1 MSSETKK
8 LFETEEALDTTQKE
22 YVIDIFKKMFN
33 TYKEKF
39 RQLGLSDRQ
48 LADKFDNNIL
58 PGFFDFAITVD
69 HKFGSIIQPEISN
82 YLSIKHG
89 CWLNTIDF
97 ATKYMPEKL
106 KLVTG
111 YIVHKN
117 DLEKVKKDLDNDFTP
132 VYIDLIPHGFFVDK
146 DGDVFDPTLGVN
158 EDYHYFYKM
167 VPEEIWKSF
176 KYFYNNPKDWWVA
189 DFADWTK
196 EQIRAAKESHEFY
209 KLCGIDFS
217 EANAV
222 SQLGNDTTVDDSIV
236 KVEVR
241 NERGE
246 LVDIEN
252 SEQVLQPSDRNAIG
266 TVEVRN
272 EKGQM
277 KVTES
282 VALSEDYFDG
292 TIKLDQIPEDS
303 TIDDIMDSDSE
314 TNIPDDSVL
323 EQQIDDYVEA
333 ESKVTLIRT
342 KSGHLYKKSEDA
354 DASLKGSDAIAAKG
368 LTPAGK
374 LSDDGVV
381 IPSLK
386 SDFINTQINNY
397 GNLLKDSFVKAVD
410 EAKELRNT
418 TTTFG
423 VKGLGTL
430 DSAAKTYYPFG
441 RGEKTSRSKSAAGF
455 EDLIPF
461 YLSYFFGYLDED
473 GKVTQ
478 LSDEKIKDA
487 IDNNKKYK
495 VVRTLTLTQP
505 KTVYQYRCQIPNAS
519 IFNKPIKIDSNGKGN
534 STENLYKIPVATNE
548 PAKKFSV
555 MYVACSAD
563 VADFIKNSSSGI
575 LESGIVNDLS
585 YFYIFK
591 QTANVKD
598 YVKKCSDYFNS
609 LSNKDEQT
617 LLVAEI
623 TKSGSSYKFKD
634 LAEEKSLDGCVVH
647 IAQVKISEDFEVKSL
662 DLTGFYIATIGGEL
676 SSGFFGDFLF
686 KADDKTSEKVHLNDK
701 PLALSDKLYLY
712 TVEGSSNSDSEE
724 NVYKWIV
731 AAPNLYIENGKLSE
745 IKIDEDYNLFQ
756 VFAITMKTEYPGKP
770 DKSEYMKSKSAW
782 KIYQWLEKE
791 YERNIR
797 RSEYDNQIH
806 MRRGFLDIERAI
818 PAFSFVKSEIEDFD
832 ENKLS
837 IESHKDW
844 IKQVLCSSG
853 SSWVDVKKDNAEGFA
868 LNELFVHYAVALN
881 IKLRYFL
888 DNMQYINNAG
898 EKILTTQDYQGIVID
913 NEIEIGST
921 VNFKNLDNYI
931 AQVVITNIP
940 KNNELVGAQV
950 EALTFERNENLENL
964 RSEVIGNVQKRVEEV
979 GANRSKTWASK
990 IYVETTENG
999 ATVFYVYDN
1008 AGEKHI
1014 KPIVNFINQVFY
1026 KETDSEEEQ
1035 VVCSYDLNSN
1045 IVFES
1050 VEDFCKNKEAE
1061 LASVKASYEKG
1072 DHSLY
1077 TDVANVV
1084 KFGFENSCYSGGVW
1098 LPAEKQSIVN
1108 LISPYAFGTETYN
1121 GLLDRLNT
1129 YFRLPESLLPAT
1141 SNLYDLRILQE
1152 KLKDCQNILQN
1163 MHEKFKD
1170 NKYHL
1175 SLKTRDGDSDEGQEF
1190 KVKNINEYIKLYSG
1204 HEDEKNVDSA
1214 QEEDWKRLC
1223 QYINFDIY
1231 PKIMED
1237 EYNELREV
1245 AKSQKRLTQGVK
1257 MTVRLK
1263 EFVTKVADV
1272 PFDFTTKSILFSALK
1287 NYGNA
1292 KGVSETFSRIFG
1304 NVKAGNTEN
1313 LYGNIQDAYA
1323 DYSQLD
1329 KDTTEIK
1336 TSSAFKNN
1344 ASTRN
1349 SVESFLRQFDKLKDS
1364 YEYSFL
1370 NTLLYT
1376 DASDD
1381 DIWKMRNEIAKG
1393 FGFDLST
1400 EQEKFKGTHS
1410 YEDFKECFVKAIK
1423 QLLLDYTGYKATKVA
1438 TLYNRINGKDYSLR
1452 DLSSYYKT
1460 RMSDIT
1466 GSLEAFISALERSV
1480 KSNRGK
1486 ELVQNIKIVTG
1497 IIHSSKEDRIHAM
1510 ESIINSSDLLGSKYT
1525 WLLAKFDEMTTLYE
1539 NYKELQKELKG
1550 YINAEIKRTNPSDK
1564 DLESAGVD
1572 FDSVQDEGMN
1582 ELTSMFLKNI
1592 YSTWK
1597 ISMFDAFKKEYPD
1610 DLEKETKISVF
1621 DNEQKNPIFLNAWT
1635 KSFKLDDESK
1645 KKIVAFIDSSKSSKF
1660 DLSVLTTFTNDQ
1672 VASLIDIIKKDD
1684 SDYFEK
1690 SKKFITTINN
1700 LNTTAENE
1708 NIYSLTNVGKQHNN
1722 VKTSSP
1728 FYTDTV
1734 LHDLTVKNVES
1745 IDFWKQFVK
1754 GDLDKEKEGQLK
1766 LFVERVLQRVGSNKD
1781 MLLRLNTNKVTMTL
1795 ESYFKA
1801 NEGKDAERIK
1811 KNAEIYSLSLL
1822 TDKQSQQHTKIPL
1835 KVFNK

>member
-1 MSSETKK
+1 MSSEIKK
-8 LFETEEALDTTQKE
+8 LFESEEAVDTTQKE
-22 YVIDIFKKMFN
+22 YVIDILKQMFSA
-33 TYKEKF
+33 YKEKF
-39 RQLGLSDRQ
+39 AHLGLSDRQ

-69 HKFGSIIQPEISN
+69 HKFGSIIKPEISN

-97 ATKYMPEKL
+97 ATKYSPEKL
-106 KLVTG
+106 KLAAG
-111 YIVHKN
+111 FIVHKD
-117 DLEKVKKDLDNDFTP
+117 DLEKVKKDIESDFTP
-132 VYIDLIPHGFFVDK
+132 VYIDLIPHGFFVDN
-146 DGDVFDPTLGVN
+146 DGDVFDPTLGGN
-158 EDYHYFYKM
+158 EDYHYFYKI

-209 KLCGIDFS
+209 KLFDIDAS
-217 EANAV
+217 ASDVVA
-222 SQLGNDTTVDDSIV
+222 TTKDSVGEDESVI

-252 SEQVLQPSDRNAIG
+252 SKQVLQPSDRNSLG

-272 EKGQM
+272 EKGQ
-277 KVTES
+277 VGIAES
-282 VALSEDYFDG
+282 AALSEDYIDG

-303 TIDDIMDSDSE
+303 TIDDIMDSDE
-314 TNIPDDSVL
+314 EANIPDDSVL

-342 KSGHLYKKSEDA
+342 KSGHIYKKSEDA
-354 DASLKGSDAIAAKG
+354 DISLKGSDAIAAKG

-397 GNLLKDSFVKAVD
+397 GDLLKDSFIKAVD

-423 VKGLGTL
+423 IKGLGTL

-441 RGEKTSRSKSAAGF
+441 QGEKTSRSKSAAGF

-473 GKVTQ
+473 GNVVQ

-519 IFNKPIKIDSNGKGN
+519 IFNKPIKIDSNGKAN
-534 STENLYKIPVATNE
+534 STENMYKIPVATNE
-548 PAKKFSV
+548 HAKKFSV

-563 VADFIKNSSSGI
+563 IADFIENSSSGI
-575 LESGIVNDLS
+575 LESGTVNGLS

-591 QTANVKD
+591 QKADVKD

-609 LSNKDEQT
+609 LTNKDEQT
-617 LLVAEI
+617 LVVAEI
-623 TKSGSSYKFKD
+623 TKYGNTYKLKD
-634 LAEEKSLDGCVVH
+634 LVEGKSLEGCVVH
-647 IAQVKISEDFEVKSL
+647 IAQAKDFEDFEIESL
-662 DLTGFYIATIGGEL
+662 DLTGFYIATIGGAL
-676 SSGFFGDFLF
+676 SSGFFGDFSF
-686 KADDKTSEKVHLNDK
+686 NIDDKTSEKLRLNDK

-712 TVEGSSNSDSEE
+712 AVEGDSNSDSEE

-731 AAPNLYIENGKLSE
+731 AAPNSLIENGNLSE

-756 VFAITMKTEYPGKP
+756 IFAITMKTEYHGKP

-782 KIYQWLEKE
+782 KIYQWLDKE

-818 PAFSFVKSEIEDFD
+818 PAFSFVKSEIEGFD
-832 ENKLS
+832 ESKLS
-837 IESHKDW
+837 IENHKDW
-844 IKQVLCSSG
+844 IKQVLCSNG
-853 SSWVDVKKDNAEGFA
+853 SSWVNVKKDNAEGFA

-881 IKLRYFL
+881 VKLRYYL
-888 DNMQYINNAG
+888 DNMQYINNAD

-913 NEIEIGST
+913 NEIEIGNT
-921 VNFKNLDNYI
+921 VNFKSLDSYI

-940 KNNELVGAQV
+940 ESNELVSAQV
-950 EALTFERNENLENL
+950 AALTYERNENLENL
-964 RSEVIGNVQKRVEEV
+964 RSEVIDNVQKRVEEV
-979 GANRSKTWASK
+979 GANRSKSWASK

-999 ATVFYVYDN
+999 AAVFYVYDN
-1008 AGEKHI
+1008 TGKKHI
-1014 KPIVNFINQVFY
+1014 KPVVNFINQVFY
-1026 KETDSEEEQ
+1026 KETNSGEEQ
-1035 VVCSYDLNSN
+1035 VVCSYDSNSN
-1045 IVFES
+1045 IVFEP

-1061 LASVKASYEKG
+1061 LTFVKASYEKG

-1077 TDVANVV
+1077 TDIANVV
-1084 KFGFENSCYSGGVW
+1084 KFGFENGCYSGGVW
-1098 LPAEKQSIVN
+1098 LHAEKQSIVN
-1108 LISPYAFGTETYN
+1108 LIAPYAFGTETYN
-1121 GLLDRLNT
+1121 GLLGRLNT

-1170 NKYHL
+1170 NRYHL
-1175 SLKTRDGDSDEGQEF
+1175 SLKNRDGDSDDGQEF

-1204 HEDEKNVDSA
+1204 HEDEKSVDFA
-1214 QEEDWKRLC
+1214 QEDAWKRLC

-1245 AKSQKRLTQGVK
+1245 AKSQKRLAQGVK

-1263 EFVTKVADV
+1263 EFATKVADV

-1292 KGVSETFSRIFG
+1292 KGISETFSRIFD

-1313 LYGNIQDAYA
+1313 LYGNIKDAYA

-1364 YEYSFL
+1364 YEYSFI

-1376 DASDD
+1376 EASDD

-1393 FGFDLST
+1393 FGFDLNA
-1400 EQEKFKGTHS
+1400 EQEKFEGTHS
-1410 YEDFKECFVKAIK
+1410 YEDFKECFIKAIK

-1438 TLYNRINGKDYSLR
+1438 TLYNRIDGKDYSLR

-1480 KSNRGK
+1480 EGNRGK
-1486 ELVQNIKIVTG
+1486 ELVQNIKVVTG
-1497 IIHSSKEDRIHAM
+1497 IIHSSKEDRIRAM
-1510 ESIINSSDLLGSKYT
+1510 ESIINSSDLLGNKYT

-1550 YINAEIKRTNPSDK
+1550 YINAEIKRINPSDK

-1572 FDSVQDEGMN
+1572 FDTMQDEGMN

-1597 ISMFDAFKKEYPD
+1597 ISMFDAFKKEHPD
-1610 DLEKETKISVF
+1610 DLEKETNVSVF

-1635 KSFKLDDESK
+1635 KSFNLDDDAK
-1645 KKIVAFIDSSKSSKF
+1645 KKIVGFIDSSKKSKF
-1660 DLSVLTTFTNDQ
+1660 DLSVLTIFTRDQ
-1672 VASLIDIIKKDD
+1672 VESLIDIIKKDD
-1684 SDYFEK
+1684 SEDFVK
-1690 SKKFITTINN
+1690 SKKFVTTINN

-1708 NIYSLTNVGKQHNN
+1708 NIYSFTNVGKQHSNA
-1722 VKTSSP
+1722 KTSAP

-1745 IDFWKQFVK
+1745 VDFWKQFVK
-1754 GDLDKEKEGQLK
+1754 GELNKDKEEQLK
-1766 LFVERVLQRVGSNKD
+1766 LFVARVLQRVGSNKD
-1781 MLLRLNTNKVTMTL
+1781 SLLQLNTNKVATTL

-1801 NEGKDAERIK
+1801 NEGKDESQIK
-1811 KNAEIYSLSLL
+1811 KNVDIYSLSLL
-1822 TDKQSQQHTKIPL
+1822 ADRQSQQHTKIPL
-1835 KVFNK
+1835 KVFKK